1 MDRPSIRDEVWEA
14 YRLEHG
20 LESNPEPGSSL
31 AFEHTPEERAAIES
45 TLEVARK
52 MLKEADEGERQWQ
65 QGVQRVKNSMR
76 SGSGQTIGTAANGMF
91 GLVLGMA
98 VIKGAGLLVRHLGR
112 LRAGSKAGKGK
123 GKPKGPPRD
132 RQHQARIQKDGKPSA
147 STSSAAPA
155 TSPSKKQQQ
164 TEASKTRTRAAAA
177 RKR

>member
-112 LRAGSKAGKGK
+112 LRSKAGKGK